1 MSVRFILGRAGSG
14 KSTACLTE
22 LRDKLLIDRDGH
34 GESNS
39 NREINSARV
48 SNKESNS
55 PLVLLVPEQATFKAE
70 HTLVTSS
77 GISGFMRAQVLSFR
91 RLAFRVMQETGG
103 SARVHIADN
112 GRKMLLYKIVHK
124 VKDQLKLFHRSAD
137 QPGFIDRLSDMLI
150 EFRRYRI
157 DSPSLEGELIRL
169 EQLDEQHDSGAL
181 TDKLHDL
188 HILYSQYEQAI
199 AGLYVD
205 AEDDLAVL
213 ATKLGESSYAQTEV
227 WIDGFNGFT
236 PQEYMVL
243 ASLFK
248 HCRRVNI
255 AICVDRYYNV
265 NEVPDELD
273 LFHSTA
279 TTLIKLRQL
288 TKELDVLEEQPLLL
302 MEQPPIRHKGH
313 SMLASL
319 ERNLYSR
326 VSEGANTAYLHEEI
340 SLNSAVHR
348 RAEVEAAARRMIA
361 LARDHAY
368 RWRDM
373 AIFVR
378 NMADYR
384 DALATTLTDYG
395 IPHFFDQKKTV
406 THHPLLELIR
416 SAMEVVKGGW
426 RYDSIFRCVKS
437 DMLIPPVEKLDSQNS
452 TKEQE
457 QVRRALDRLEN
468 YVLAYGIQGKR
479 WTDGKPWTHVP
490 HYSLEDAPQERSDKE
505 KVYLQQVNDAREL
518 VTAPL
523 MKFDVAI
530 HNAKTVQE
538 MAAAIFGLLENT
550 QSSEVLSNWSSIA
563 MLAGRIEVAKEH
575 TGIWGNVLD
584 VLDQMVEM
592 MGDEVIPFS
601 LFAELLDT
609 GLENIKLGLVP
620 PALDQVLIGT
630 MDRTRPGT
638 VKHAFVLGA
647 NDGIL
652 PSAMKEDGILS
663 EKERESLSW
672 VGLELAPGS
681 RRRLLDEQFMIYTAL
696 ALPSHSLWLS
706 YPLADDDGKALLPSE
721 VIRRVRRLFPQLA
734 VNFHPGEL
742 PAGTDDKAALEHIVQ
757 PDMVLSSLT
766 VQLRQAKRG
775 LPIADIWWDVYNWYV
790 TQEAWREQLRVR
802 ASSLFY
808 TNHQQRLKLGTSKLL
823 YGSPLR
829 ASVSRMEKFVS
840 CSFAHF
846 ASYGLR
852 LKERKMYRLEA
863 PDIGQLFHAA
873 LSMIGLRLQS
883 EGIAWDSLTPSQCAE
898 RASAAVDLLS
908 PRLRSEIL
916 TSSNRYRYLARK
928 LKEVVSRAASVLAD
942 HGRMGSFRPIGL
954 ELGFGPNEKLPPLR
968 FSLNDGTEMEIVGRI
983 DRVDVA
989 PGTSETLLRVI
1000 DYKSSSKR
1008 LNMAEVYY
1016 GLSLQMLTY
1025 LDVAV
1030 THSKHWLGQE
1040 ANAGGLLYFHVHQ
1053 PIIQSDNQ
1061 LTVEAANEELFKR
1074 FKMKGLVLA
1083 EEETVRLMDNSLSS
1097 GHSKLIPVAIKSDGS
1112 FYKSASVMSRQQW
1125 GVLRQHG
1132 RDMIQQIGN
1141 RIVEG
1146 QVDINPYRMGQQSA
1160 CAFCEYK
1167 PVCQIDSLVE
1177 GNSSKPLA
1185 PYPQDV
1191 VWQMIARKGGIDV

>member
-1 MSVRFILGRAGSG
+1 MSVRYILGRAGSG
-14 KSTACLTE
+14 KSTSCLTE
-22 LRDKLLIDRDGH
+22 LLDKLLHDRD
-34 GESNS
+34 
-39 NREINSARV
+39 
-48 SNKESNS
+48 SNS

-70 HTLVTSS
+70 HTLVTSP
-77 GISGFMRAQVLSFR
+77 GIHGFMRVQVLSFR

-103 SARVHIADN
+103 SARIHIADN
-112 GRKMLLYKIVHK
+112 GRKMLLHKIVHR
-124 VKDQLKLFHRSAD
+124 VKGQLKLFHSTAD
-137 QPGFIDRLSDMLI
+137 QPGFIDRLADMLV

-157 DSPSLEGELIRL
+157 DPPSLESEIFRL
-169 EQLDEQHDSGAL
+169 GQLDEDQGKEAL

-188 HILYSQYEQAI
+188 HILYTQYEHEI

-213 ATKLGESSYAQTEV
+213 ASKLGESSYAQDTEV

-243 ASLFK
+243 ASLIK
-248 HCRRVNI
+248 HCKRVNI
-255 AICVDRYYNV
+255 AICVDRNYKQ

-279 TTLIKLRQL
+279 TTLTKLRKL
-288 TKELDVLEEQPLLL
+288 TMELDISEEQPLLL
-302 MEQPPIRHKGH
+302 MEHPTARHAGH
-313 SMLASL
+313 SMLAHL
-319 ERNLYSR
+319 EQNLYSR
-326 VSEGANTAYLHEEI
+326 VVVGTNTTYLHEEI

-348 RAEVEAAARRMIA
+348 RAETEAAARRMIA
-361 LARDHAY
+361 LVRDQGY

-378 NMADYR
+378 NIADYR
-384 DALATTLTDYG
+384 DVLVTTLSDYG

-416 SAMEVVKGGW
+416 AAIEVVKGGW
-426 RYDSIFRCVKS
+426 RYDSIFRCVKT
-437 DMLIPPVEKLDSQNS
+437 DMLIPVGGSDDPTSMELMRQ
-452 TKEQE
+452 
-457 QVRRALDRLEN
+457 AMDRLEN

-479 WTDGKPWTHVP
+479 WIDGKPWTHVP
-490 HYSLEDAPQERSDKE
+490 HYSLEDAPQERTDKE
-505 KVYLQQVNDAREL
+505 TVYLQQVNEARAF
-518 VTAPL
+518 VVAPL
-523 MKFDVAI
+523 LAFDQAI
-530 HNAKTVQE
+530 HSSETVRA
-538 MAAAIFGLLENT
+538 MAAAVFGLLELT
-550 QSSEVLSNWSSIA
+550 RSSELLSSWSASA
-563 MLAGRIEVAKEH
+563 MQAGRIEVAKEH
-575 TGIWGNVLD
+575 IGIWGNVID

-601 LFAELLDT
+601 LFSELLDT
-609 GLENIKLGLVP
+609 CLANIKLGLVP

-647 NDGIL
+647 NDGVL

-663 EKERESLSW
+663 EQEREQLSW
-672 VGLELAPGS
+672 VGLELAPSS

-696 ALPSHSLWLS
+696 ALPSHSLWIS
-706 YPLADDDGKALLPSE
+706 YPLSDDDGKALLPSE
-721 VIRRVRRLFPQLA
+721 VIRRIRRMFPQLSMT
-734 VNFHPGEL
+734 FHPGEQ
-742 PAGTDDKAALEHIVQ
+742 PAGTDEKAALAHIVSPQ
-757 PDMVLSSLT
+757 MVLSALT

-790 TQEAWREQLRVR
+790 SQDPWRELLRVR

-808 TNHQQRLKLGTSKLL
+808 TNHQQKLKQGTSKLL

-852 LKERKMYRLEA
+852 LRDRKLYRLEA

-873 LSMIGLRLQS
+873 LSMIGLRLQQ
-883 EGIAWDSLTPSQCAE
+883 EGITWDSLTAEQCAE

-928 LKEVVSRAASVLAD
+928 LTEVVSRAASVLAD
-942 HGRMGSFRPIGL
+942 HGRMGSFQPAGL
-954 ELGFGPNEKLPPLR
+954 ELGFGPNEKIPPLR

-989 PGTSETLLRVI
+989 AGSTETLLRVI

-1030 THSKHWLGQE
+1030 THSKLWLGQE
-1040 ANAGGLLYFHVHQ
+1040 AQAGGLLYFHVHQ

-1061 LTVEAANEELFKR
+1061 LSVEDANEQLFKR

-1083 EEETVRLMDNSLSS
+1083 EEETVRLMDSSLST
-1097 GHSKLIPVAIKSDGS
+1097 GYSKLIPVAIKADGS

-1132 RDMIQQIGN
+1132 RDMIQHIGN

-1146 QVDINPYRMGQQSA
+1146 QVDINPYRMGQQTA
-1160 CAFCEYK
+1160 CTFCEYK

-1177 GNSSKPLA
+1177 GNVVKPLA
-1185 PYPQDV
+1185 AYPQDV
-1191 VWQMIARKGGIDV
+1191 VWQMMHNKGGVDL

>member
-1 MSVRFILGRAGSG
+1 MSVQYILGRAGSG
-14 KSTACLTE
+14 KSTACLSQ
-22 LRDKLLIDRDGH
+22 LQDKLLLDRD
-34 GESNS
+34 SD
-39 NREINSARV
+39 
-48 SNKESNS
+48 S

-70 HTLVTSS
+70 HTLVTSP
-77 GISGFMRAQVLSFR
+77 GIHGFMRAQVLSFR

-112 GRKMLLYKIVHK
+112 GRKMLLHKIVHK
-124 VKDQLKLFHRSAD
+124 VKDELKLYHRTAD

-157 DSPSLEGELIRL
+157 DSPALEGEVLRL
-169 EQLDEQHDSGAL
+169 GQPGEEQGNEVLA
-181 TDKLHDL
+181 DKLHDL
-188 HILYSQYEQAI
+188 HILYAHYELAI

-213 ATKLGESSYAQTEV
+213 AAKLGESSYAQDTEV

-236 PQEYMVL
+236 PQEYLVL
-243 ASLFK
+243 ASLIK

-255 AICVDRYYNV
+255 ALCVDRYYAI
-265 NEVPDELD
+265 NEAPDELD

-279 TTLIKLRQL
+279 TTLTKLRQL
-288 TKELDVLEEQPLLL
+288 TKELEILEEKPLLL
-302 MEQPPIRHKGH
+302 MEHPTARHAGH

-326 VSEGANTAYLHEEI
+326 VMDGANTAYLHEEI

-348 RAEVEAAARRMIA
+348 RAEAEAAARRMIA
-361 LARDHAY
+361 LVRDQGY

-378 NMADYR
+378 NIADYR
-384 DALATTLTDYG
+384 DVLATTLTDYD

-426 RYDSIFRCVKS
+426 RYDSIFRCVKT
-437 DMLIPPVEKLDSQNS
+437 DMLISPIGESVDSQNS
-452 TKEQE
+452 SKVLMRQ
-457 QVRRALDRLEN
+457 ALDRLEN
-468 YVLAYGIQGKR
+468 YALAYGIQGKR

-490 HYSLEDAPQERSDKE
+490 HYSLEDAPQERTDKE
-505 KVYLQQVNDAREL
+505 IAYLQQVNEAREL
-518 VTAPL
+518 VITPL
-523 MKFDVAI
+523 VKFDHAI
-530 HNAKTVQE
+530 HSSHTVKD
-538 MAAAIFGLLENT
+538 MAAAIFGLLEHT
-550 QSSEVLSNWSSIA
+550 RSSEVLSNWSSSSL
-563 MLAGRIEVAKEH
+563 LAGRIEVAKEH

-592 MGDEVIPFS
+592 MGDEVIAFS
-601 LFAELLDT
+601 LFSELLDT
-609 GLENIKLGLVP
+609 GLANIKLGLVP

-638 VKHAFVLGA
+638 VKHALVLGA

-663 EKERESLSW
+663 EKEREQLTS

-706 YPLADDDGKALLPSE
+706 YPLSDDDGKALLPSE
-721 VIRRVRRLFPQLA
+721 VIRRVRRMFPQLSM
-734 VNFHPGEL
+734 NFHPGEL
-742 PAGTDDKAALEHIVQ
+742 PAGTDDKAALEHIVS
-757 PDMVLSSLT
+757 PNMVLSSLT

-775 LPIADIWWDVYNWYV
+775 IPIADIWWDVYNWYV
-790 TQEAWREQLRVR
+790 CQESWREQLRVR

-808 TNHQQRLKLGTSKLL
+808 TNHQQKLKIGTSKLL

-852 LKERKMYRLEA
+852 LRERKMYRLEA

-873 LSMIGLRLQS
+873 LSMIGLRLQQ
-883 EGIAWDSLTPSQCAE
+883 EGITWDSLTALQCAE

-942 HGRMGSFRPIGL
+942 HGRMGSFQPVGL
-954 ELGFGPNEKLPPLR
+954 ELGFGPNEQIPPLR

-989 PGTSETLLRVI
+989 PGTTETLLRVI

-1030 THSKHWLGQE
+1030 THSKLWLGQE
-1040 ANAGGLLYFHVHQ
+1040 ARAGGLLYFHVHQ

-1061 LTVEAANEELFKR
+1061 LTVDAANEELFKR

-1083 EEETVRLMDNSLSS
+1083 EEETVRLMDSSLRT
-1097 GHSKLIPVAIKSDGS
+1097 GHSKLIPVAIKADGS

-1125 GVLRQHG
+1125 GILRQHG
-1132 RDMIQQIGN
+1132 RDMIEQIGN

-1177 GNSSKPLA
+1177 GNSTKPLA

-1191 VWQMIARKGGIDV
+1191 VWQMIARKGGVDL

>member
-1 MSVRFILGRAGSG
+1 MSVRYILGRAGSG
-14 KSTACLTE
+14 KSTACLSE
-22 LRDKLLIDRDGH
+22 LQDKLLNDRG
-34 GESNS
+34 
-39 NREINSARV
+39 
-48 SNKESNS
+48 SNS

-70 HTLVTSS
+70 HTLVTSP
-77 GISGFMRAQVLSFR
+77 GIHGFMRAQVLSFR

-103 SARVHIADN
+103 SSRIHIADN
-112 GRKMLLYKIVHK
+112 GRKMLLHKIVHR
-124 VKDQLKLFHRSAD
+124 VKDQLKLFQSTAD
-137 QPGFIDRLSDMLI
+137 QPGFIDRLADMLV

-157 DSPSLEGELIRL
+157 DSPSLESEIIRL
-169 EQLDEQHDSGAL
+169 GQLEAEQGKEAL

-188 HILYSQYEQAI
+188 HILYSQYEQEI
-199 AGLYVD
+199 SGLYVD

-213 ATKLGESSYAQTEV
+213 ASKLGESSYAQDTEV

-236 PQEYMVL
+236 PQEYLVL
-243 ASLFK
+243 ASLIK
-248 HCRRVNI
+248 HCKRVNI
-255 AICVDRYYNV
+255 AICVDRYYEQ

-279 TTLIKLRQL
+279 FTLTKLRKL
-288 TKELDVLEEQPLLL
+288 TKELDVSEEQPLLL
-302 MEQPPIRHKGH
+302 MKHPTARHAGH
-313 SMLASL
+313 TMLAHL

-326 VSEGANTAYLHEEI
+326 IMVGTNTAYLHEEI
-340 SLNSAVHR
+340 SLHSAVHR

-361 LARDHAY
+361 LVRDQGY

-378 NMADYR
+378 NIADYR
-384 DALATTLTDYG
+384 DVLATTLSDYG

-416 SAMEVVKGGW
+416 AAMEVVKGGW
-426 RYDSIFRCVKS
+426 RYDSIFRCVKT
-437 DMLIPPVEKLDSQNS
+437 DMLIPPVGDSEDPAS
-452 TKEQE
+452 KEFMRQ
-457 QVRRALDRLEN
+457 AMDRLEN
-468 YVLAYGIQGKR
+468 YTLAYGIQGKR

-490 HYSLEDAPQERSDKE
+490 HYSLEDAPQERTDKE
-505 KVYLQQVNDAREL
+505 TVYLQHVNEARAL
-518 VTAPL
+518 VVAPL
-523 MKFDVAI
+523 LKFDQAI
-530 HNAKTVQE
+530 HSSDTVRA
-538 MAAAIFGLLENT
+538 MAVAVFDLLEFT
-550 QSSEVLSNWSSIA
+550 RSSELLSSWSASA
-563 MLAGRIEVAKEH
+563 LLAGRIEIAKEH
-575 TGIWGNVLD
+575 TGIWGNVMD

-592 MGDEVIPFS
+592 MGDEVITFS
-601 LFAELLDT
+601 LFSELLDT
-609 GLENIKLGLVP
+609 GLANIKLGLVP

-638 VKHAFVLGA
+638 VKHALVLGA
-647 NDGIL
+647 NDGVL

-663 EKERESLSW
+663 EQEREQLSW

-696 ALPSHSLWLS
+696 ALPSHSLWIS
-706 YPLADDDGKALLPSE
+706 YPLSDDDGKALLPSE
-721 VIRRVRRLFPQLA
+721 VIRRVRRMFPQLSIT
-734 VNFHPGEL
+734 FHPGEL
-742 PAGTDDKAALEHIVQ
+742 PAGTDEKAALEHIVS
-757 PDMVLSSLT
+757 PHMALSSLT

-790 TQEAWREQLRVR
+790 SQDAWRELLRVR

-808 TNHQQRLKLGTSKLL
+808 TNYQQKLKQATSKLL

-852 LKERKMYRLEA
+852 LRDRKIYRLEA

-873 LSMIGLRLQS
+873 LSMIGLRLQQ
-883 EGIAWDSLTPSQCAE
+883 EGITWDSLTAQQCAE

-908 PRLRSEIL
+908 PRLQSEIL

-942 HGRMGSFRPIGL
+942 HGRMGSFQPAGL
-954 ELGFGPNEKLPPLR
+954 ELGFGPNEKIPPLR

-989 PGTSETLLRVI
+989 PGSTETLLRVI

-1030 THSKHWLGQE
+1030 THSKLWLGQE
-1040 ANAGGLLYFHVHQ
+1040 AQAGGLLYFHVHQ

-1061 LTVEAANEELFKR
+1061 LTVEDANEELFKR

-1083 EEETVRLMDNSLSS
+1083 EEETVRLMDSSLST
-1097 GHSKLIPVAIKSDGS
+1097 GHSKLIPVAIKADGS

-1132 RDMIQQIGN
+1132 RDMIQHIGN
-1141 RIVEG
+1141 RIVDG

-1160 CAFCEYK
+1160 CTFCEYK
-1167 PVCQIDSLVE
+1167 PVCQIDSLIE
-1177 GNSSKPLA
+1177 GNVVKPMA
-1185 PYPQDV
+1185 AYPQDV
-1191 VWQMIARKGGIDV
+1191 VWQMISRKGGVDL